1 LFQVD
6 SKLSALENQQVISPA
21 AFSAIDSE
29 YQQVRD
35 TFNSSARVEASVQ
48 YLEAFNKLTQ
58 VQRGNVNR
66 LPTGPKN
73 VQAKQA
79 LLIENSNK
87 TRQRINQLKL
97 KIEGPR
103 NSA

>member
-1 LFQVD
+1 
-6 SKLSALENQQVISPA
+6 LENQQTISPA
-21 AFSAIDSE
+21 TFSAIDSE

-48 YLEAFNKLTQ
+48 YLEAFNNLTQ
-58 VQRGNVNR
+58 SQRGTANQ
-66 LPTGPKN
+66 LSTGPKN

-79 LLIENSNK
+79 LLIETSNK
-87 TRQRINQLKL
+87 VRQRINQLKL